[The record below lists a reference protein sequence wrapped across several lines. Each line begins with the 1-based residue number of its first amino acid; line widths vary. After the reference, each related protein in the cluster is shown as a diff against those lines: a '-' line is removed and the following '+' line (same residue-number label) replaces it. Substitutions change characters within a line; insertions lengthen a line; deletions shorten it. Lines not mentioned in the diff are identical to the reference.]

1 MPQTTITEALAEIKT
16 LQKRI
21 AQKSEFVNSNL
32 YRQDTFKDPFE
43 NQGGSAK
50 MIAQETQAIRDLEA
64 RIVKIRIAINTANL
78 EQGVTIEGET
88 RSVAG
93 WIVWK
98 RDVAPL
104 VRARLQKW
112 DGTVSGARKQA
123 QAQGLAIR
131 GPGEQA
137 QALKDVLVHID
148 EKRLAE
154 ERERLETV
162 LGTLDGRL
170 SLFNATATIEV

>member
-21 AQKSEFVNSNL
+21 TQKSDFVNANL
-32 YRQDTFKDPFE
+32 YRQDTFKDPFD

-50 MIAQETQAIRDLEA
+50 VISQEAQAIRDLEA
-64 RIVKIRIAINTANL
+64 RIIVLRLAINEANL
-78 EQGVTIEGET
+78 THNVSIEGDT
-88 RSVAG
+88 RSVAA

-104 VRARLQKW
+104 VRSRLAKW
-112 DGTVSGARKQA
+112 DSTVGTARKQA